1 MIKKFQRSSA
11 DHVLQIP
18 HLLRTPQTLLRTI
31 AYIEERIMNK
41 YDDDDD
47 IEENHDVTS
56 TSSSSLFSS
65 TTTPTT
71 TTNTTI
77 ALGTTT
83 TKMMNNS
90 SNNKEIYS
98 SLFIYLFCWDR
109 YRMIAK
115 DFTLQH
121 GVLQITSGMYVYICV
136 IVWCYTA
143 KLCQSFCIQK

>member
-31 AYIEERIMNK
+31 AYIEEKIMNMHVNNIEMTNNSVEMNNLPSSSSTIAARIMNN
-41 YDDDDD
+41 D
-47 IEENHDVTS
+47 
-56 TSSSSLFSS
+56 
-65 TTTPTT
+65 
-71 TTNTTI
+71 
-77 ALGTTT
+77 
-83 TKMMNNS
+83 
-90 SNNKEIYS
+90 KEIYS

-121 GVLQITSGMYVYICV
+121 GVLKITSG
-136 IVWCYTA
+136 T
-143 KLCQSFCIQK
+143 

>member
-31 AYIEERIMNK
+31 AYIEEKIMNMHDNNIEMTSNSVEMNNLPSSSSSTIATRIMNN
-41 YDDDDD
+41 D
-47 IEENHDVTS
+47 
-56 TSSSSLFSS
+56 
-65 TTTPTT
+65 
-71 TTNTTI
+71 
-77 ALGTTT
+77 
-83 TKMMNNS
+83 
-90 SNNKEIYS
+90 KEIYS

-121 GVLQITSGMYVYICV
+121 GVLKITSG
-136 IVWCYTA
+136 T
-143 KLCQSFCIQK
+143 

>member
-31 AYIEERIMNK
+31 AYIEEKIMNIH
-41 YDDDDD
+41 DND
-47 IEENHDVTS
+47 IEMTS
-56 TSSSSLFSS
+56 NSVEMKNLPTSSSSSSS
-65 TTTPTT
+65 TTTT
-71 TTNTTI
+71 TTN
-77 ALGTTT
+77 
-83 TKMMNNS
+83 ND
-90 SNNKEIYS
+90 KEIFS

-121 GVLQITSGMYVYICV
+121 GVLKITSG
-136 IVWCYTA
+136 T
-143 KLCQSFCIQK
+143 

>member
-41 YDDDDD
+41 YDDDDN
-47 IEENHDVTS
+47 IEENRDVTS
-56 TSSSSLFSS
+56 SSSSSSSLFSS
-65 TTTPTT
+65 ST

-77 ALGTTT
+77 AVGTTT
-83 TKMMNNS
+83 TKMMNNNNS
-90 SNNKEIYS
+90 NKEIYS

-121 GVLQITSGMYVYICV
+121 GVLQITSGRYVCICMYMRH
-136 IVWCYTA
+136 
-143 KLCQSFCIQK
+143 